1 MTWIEAV
8 EAMKKGKWVRR
19 ESWDTTWLIRLED
32 NHGETI
38 IRDTGFMLTGDF
50 FWDDFVIND
59 VFATDW
65 EDMG

>member
-1 MTWIEAV
+1 MTWLEAV
-8 EAMKKGKWVRR
+8 ECMKKGKWVRR

-38 IRDTGFMLTGDF
+38 IRDTGFMLTEDF